1 MFQIQ
6 TVVVREEAF
15 LMLASIG
22 KEDTG
27 VADALGE
34 HMLVCVFSASFMRM
48 KKHKKTIL
56 ASSVS

>member
-6 TVVVREEAF
+6 TVVVREVF
-15 LMLASIG
+15 LTLASIG

-34 HMLVCVFSASFMRM
+34 HMYMCVFSLSPMRNM
-48 KKHKKTIL
+48 KHKKTIL
-56 ASSVS
+56 VSSGS